1 MEFKKRLSVTF
12 ALLLLAL
19 VPHWRTVL
27 VGEYPFP
34 EGYLALIAPE
44 LKNNLMPTAWNAI
57 WWDSIGQF
65 WAWRTE
71 AMRQLDKG
79 MVPLWTDR
87 VGCGFPFLANP
98 QTQSLYLPTLLGSFA
113 LEFAQEFG
121 FGKDEPLP
129 LRSARLM
136 AWLALLHTL
145 LALTGTYL
153 LIRSFGTSRL
163 ASLVGASAYGLGSFQ
178 TAWALLPT
186 LPATASWLPLTLWL
200 MRRFLGTFGK
210 AGSSSN
216 AYSGYS
222 KHRTF
227 NLVAGYALGFS
238 LSLTMLLLAGHGQ
251 IAIYALLAIFTF
263 TFVEALVVCRV
274 RVSVSFLAFAPFA
287 FAFMLAAVQLLPA
300 LELSQL
306 THRHGPPTWEG
317 YKAFTARGLTPAD
330 WATMALPFLFG
341 NPVDGSYFGKES
353 FADYCAY
360 AGMGILVLAGL
371 RVWSWLTTLGKRYSA
386 SSPALLHSLVLFALG
401 ALLASGSTFNFP
413 LYFLLPGFS
422 QLGTPTRAVFLCQ
435 LALGMMAAEA
445 IDKTVKRSVNKLA
458 VIAATLILPIAL
470 VFAVGV
476 WLSSWADGF
485 DWLAWLALNI
495 AQNKGVLLGVFA
507 VLLFSLLQLRGA
519 NLPITRYGVAILLIG
534 ELSWFAAQQIQT
546 ARPSMVREAL
556 EVAQGKLGEI
566 LKQIP
571 DTTMPCRI
579 LFIGGD
585 WSLIRYPQS
594 LLPPNS
600 TLLFG
605 EIVCDVRNYDSLL
618 LRHYKA
624 VMALFSEGNACPLE
638 NGNMV
643 LMPQRWVNPD
653 SARKLAKLTGAN
665 TIVNAFGGR
674 LQVLEVPPIPESQPF
689 KQPRVFV
696 PLKVRY
702 VPELDK
708 VFEQL
713 PGCPGDTALLVARP
727 RNHFGEVERSVQVI
741 VDKGAL
747 VRLRATSNA
756 VKPFWLVISDTF
768 YPGWLA
774 FQKPGDEWRLIP
786 KVVAN
791 GAFRACH
798 LSGANGEIVWVYFPS
813 SFVVGSFL
821 SFVGVFCFAAL
832 CVYFLGSASDLA
844 LPPTKP

>member
-1 MEFKKRLSVTF
+1 MEFKKRLSVAF
-12 ALLLLAL
+12 ALIVLAL
-19 VPHWRTVL
+19 IPHWRTVL
-27 VGEYPFP
+27 VGELPFP

-71 AMRQLDKG
+71 AIRQLDKG
-79 MVPLWTDR
+79 IVPLWTDR

-113 LEFAQEFG
+113 LELAQEFG
-121 FGKDEPLP
+121 FSKDELLP

-136 AWLALLHTL
+136 AWLAFLHTL

-153 LIRSFGTSRL
+153 LIRSFGASRL

-178 TAWALLPT
+178 PAWALLPT

-200 MRRFLGTFGK
+200 MRRFLGAFSK
-210 AGSSSN
+210 AGSPN
-216 AYSGYS
+216 DAYGGYG
-222 KHRTF
+222 KHQTF

-238 LSLTMLLLAGHGQ
+238 LSLAMLLLAGHGQ
-251 IAIYALLAIFTF
+251 IAIYDLLAILAFTLI
-263 TFVEALVVCRV
+263 EALVVCKV
-274 RVSVSFLAFAPFA
+274 KVSVLFLAFALFA
-287 FAFMLAAVQLLPA
+287 LAFMLAAVQLLPA

-306 THRHGPPTWEG
+306 THRHGLPTWEG
-317 YKAFTARGLTPAD
+317 YKAFAARGLTLAD

-341 NPVDGSYFGKES
+341 NPVDGSYFWKES

-371 RVWSWLTTLGKRYSA
+371 RVWGWLRTLGKRNSA
-386 SSPALLHSLVLFALG
+386 SSPALFHSLTLFSLG

-445 IDKTVKRSVNKLA
+445 IDKIGKWSVNKLS
-458 VIAATLILPIAL
+458 VITTALILPVAL
-470 VFAVGV
+470 VFAVGT

-485 DWLAWLALNI
+485 DWIAWLALNT
-495 AQNKGVLLGVFA
+495 AQNMGVLLGVFA
-507 VLLFSLLQLRGA
+507 VLLFSFLQPRSA
-519 NLPITRYGVAILLIG
+519 NLPLIRYGVAILLIG

-556 EVAQGKLGEI
+556 EVAQEKLGEI
-566 LKQIP
+566 IKQIP
-571 DTTMPCRI
+571 DTKTPRRI
-579 LFIGGD
+579 LFIGGG

-600 TLLFG
+600 ALLLG

-643 LMPQRWVNPD
+643 LMPQRWVSPD
-653 SARKLAKLTGAN
+653 SARKLAELTGADI
-665 TIVNAFGGR
+665 IVNAFGGK
-674 LQVLEVPPIPESQPF
+674 LQVLEISP
-689 KQPRVFV
+689 KRPRVFV
-696 PLKVRY
+696 PIKVRY
-702 VPELDK
+702 VSGLDK

-713 PGCPGDTALLVARP
+713 LGCPDDTALLVAEP

-741 VDKGAL
+741 VDEGSL
-747 VRLRATSNA
+747 VRLRTTANI
-756 VKPFWLVISDTF
+756 VKPFWLVISDTS

-774 FQKPGDEWRLIP
+774 FQKLGGEWMPLQT
-786 KVVAN
+786 VVAN

-798 LSGANGEIVWVYFPS
+798 SHGSSGEIVWVYFPS
-813 SFVVGSFL
+813 SFAVGSFL
-821 SFVGVFCFAAL
+821 SFAGAFCFAAL
-832 CVYFLGSASDLA
+832 CVCFLRLGKKPRL
-844 LPPTKP
+844 LTTKP